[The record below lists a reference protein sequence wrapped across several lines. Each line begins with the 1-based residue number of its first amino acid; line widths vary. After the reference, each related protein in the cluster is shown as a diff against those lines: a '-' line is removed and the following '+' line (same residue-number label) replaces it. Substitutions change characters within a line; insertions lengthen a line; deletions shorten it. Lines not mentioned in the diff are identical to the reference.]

1 LKKYHNILSFL
12 VILILGLGLKGYA
25 QDSEQDTLPVACG
38 GSIERY
44 GVKEANGNSVF
55 FWEVTGG
62 EIIEN
67 YNDSVDIQWT
77 SADGIRTI
85 TVTETNLYGCEGEPR
100 SQQLIVSSPFVDLRD
115 DAICDG
121 ETHTFDASGDDVS
134 SYLWQDGSS
143 GETFIASEE
152 GDYWVRVT
160 DEHNC
165 MASDTAGLIVHPLP
179 DVDLG
184 PDTTLTAE
192 DQQITFD
199 VSEYGTFYDW
209 FDGSNSS
216 IYTAYTQLETQE
228 IWVEVTSEYGCV
240 GADTVYVEFGEF
252 TIPTAFTPNG
262 DGHNDVWKIDFLF
275 NFNEVTVDVYNRWGE
290 RVFHSKGYSSDK
302 YWDGT
307 DEKGKKL
314 PMDAYYYVIDLHN
327 GETPKVGHITIIR

>member
-1 LKKYHNILSFL
+1 MKKYHNILSFL
-12 VILILGLGLKGYA
+12 VILMLGLGLKGYA
-25 QDSEQDTLPVACG
+25 QDEELPVACG

-44 GVKEANGNSVF
+44 GVVGDNGNSVF

-62 EIIEN
+62 TIINN
-67 YNDSVDIQWT
+67 YNDSVDVQWT
-77 SADGIRTI
+77 SVDGIRTI
-85 TVTETNLYGCEGEPR
+85 TVTETNLYGCEGEPY
-100 SQQLIVSSPFVDLRD
+100 SQQLLVSSPFVDLGG
-115 DAICDG
+115 DG
-121 ETHTFDASGDDVS
+121 EVCAGETYEFFASADDVS
-134 SYLWQDGSS
+134 SYLWQDGGS
-143 GETFIASEE
+143 GETFITSEE
-152 GDYWVRVT
+152 GDYWVRVV
-160 DEHNC
+160 DEYGC
-165 MASDTAGLIVHPLP
+165 VASDTAGLIVHPLP

-209 FDGSNSS
+209 FDGSNAPT
-216 IYTAYTQLETQE
+216 YTAYTQLETQE
-228 IWVEVTSEYGCV
+228 IWVKVTSEYGCV

-252 TIPTAFTPNG
+252 TIPTAFTPNN

-275 NFNEVTVDVYNRWGE
+275 SFPDVTVDVYNRWGE

>member
-1 LKKYHNILSFL
+1 MKKYHNRLSFL
-12 VILILGLGLKGYA
+12 VILMLGLGLKGYT
-25 QDSEQDTLPVACG
+25 QSDLPVACG
-38 GSIERY
+38 GETVRY
-44 GVKEANGNSVF
+44 GVVGDNGNSVF

-62 EIIEN
+62 TIINN

-77 SADGIRTI
+77 SVDGMRTI
-85 TVTETNLYGCEGEPR
+85 TVTETNLYGCEGEPY
-100 SQQLIVSSPFVDLRD
+100 SQQLLVSSPFVDLGG
-115 DAICDG
+115 DG
-121 ETHTFDASGDDVS
+121 EVCAGETYEFFASADDVS

-143 GETFIASEE
+143 GETFITSEE
-152 GDYWVRVT
+152 GDYWVRVV
-160 DEHNC
+160 DEYGC
-165 MASDTAGLIVHPLP
+165 VSSDTAGLIVHPLP

-184 PDTTLTAE
+184 HDTTLTAD

-209 FDGSNSS
+209 FDGSNAST
-216 IYTAYTQLETQE
+216 YTAYTQLETQE
-228 IWVEVTSEYGCV
+228 IWVKVTSEYGCV

-252 TIPTAFTPNG
+252 TIPTAFTPNN

-275 NFNEVTVDVYNRWGE
+275 CFPDVTVDVYNRWGE

-302 YWDGT
+302 HWDGT